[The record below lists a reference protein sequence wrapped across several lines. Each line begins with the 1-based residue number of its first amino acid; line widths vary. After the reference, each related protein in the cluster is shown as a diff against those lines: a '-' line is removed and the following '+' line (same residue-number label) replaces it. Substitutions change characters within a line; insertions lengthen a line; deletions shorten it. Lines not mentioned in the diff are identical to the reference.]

1 MSRDFEDA
9 ENGGSALQNY
19 FRDRISRYIRNV
31 PDARRQRASAAS
43 SVLSRGRR
51 STSEIP
57 ASASASTLTS
67 IVDVVAKSTGWRRD
81 LMQRTS
87 QAASRGLCN
96 GPIAIID
103 VGRNE
108 I

>member
-1 MSRDFEDA
+1 
-9 ENGGSALQNY
+9 
-19 FRDRISRYIRNV
+19 
-31 PDARRQRASAAS
+31 
-43 SVLSRGRR
+43 
-51 STSEIP
+51 
-57 ASASASTLTS
+57 
-67 IVDVVAKSTGWRRD
+67 VDVVAKSTGWRRD

-87 QAASRGLCN
+87 QAASRGICN